1 MLAARALAGLADR
14 VVVVERDV
22 LPDGPAPRRGLPQAR
37 HAHMLWS
44 GGVRA
49 VEELLP
55 GVTEALLAAGAR
67 RAPVTTDMV
76 VLGPRGWFRRWPES
90 HHVILA
96 GRDLLDATIR
106 ERVLADDR
114 IELLSGVEVL
124 GLVGDAGRIT
134 GVRVRAREGLA
145 RDTGAAPRAGA
156 GATPGAG
163 SGAAPGAGADAV
175 PGADSGAV
183 PAAGAGATSGAA
195 AEAVPGPGTE
205 AVPAAGSGAVPG
217 AEAVSGDGVE
227 WVVSGGLVVDATGR
241 GSRVGRWLAELGL
254 PAVERREV
262 DSGLAYAS
270 RLFRA
275 PEQARSGY
283 PVVNVQPDP
292 RAGGPGR
299 AGFLLP
305 IEDGHWIVTLNG
317 TRGGEPGAD
326 NDDFVRFAREE
337 LRHPVI
343 GELLERAEPVSEV
356 VYTRATVNRRHF
368 YERMPAW
375 PENLTVL
382 GDALAAY
389 NPLYGHGLAV
399 AAQSAVILRDVV
411 RRRGWGSAGLSRRVQ
426 KAVARPVSTA
436 WDLAVGQD
444 VFFPGATEDGP
455 TFRDRLVAAYVGR
468 LMLTATGNGRI
479 ARRVTDVTSL
489 ERGPEVLLAPS
500 VLLAAALG
508 PWKPALTG
516 PPLTADELKRA
527 GLE

>member
-1 MLAARALAGLADR
+1 MSEPSNPARTAVVLGGSHAGMLAARALADVAER
-14 VVVVERDV
+14 VVVVERDA
-22 LPDGPAPRRGLPQAR
+22 LPDGPAPRKGLPQAR

-55 GVTEALLAAGAR
+55 GVTEALRAAGAR
-67 RAPVTTDMV
+67 RTPVTTDMV
-76 VLGPRGWFRRWPES
+76 VMGARGWFRRWPES

-106 ERVLADDR
+106 AQVLMDHR
-114 IELLSGVEVL
+114 IELLSSAEVL
-124 GLVGDAGRIT
+124 GLEGDAGTVT
-134 GVRVRAREGLA
+134 GVRVRAR
-145 RDTGAAPRAGA
+145 
-156 GATPGAG
+156 G
-163 SGAAPGAGADAV
+163 SQ
-175 PGADSGAV
+175 
-183 PAAGAGATSGAA
+183 
-195 AEAVPGPGTE
+195 ER
-205 AVPAAGSGAVPG
+205 
-217 AEAVSGDGVE
+217 
-227 WVVSGGLVVDATGR
+227 VVSGGLVVDATGR
-241 GSRVGRWLAELGL
+241 GSRAGRWLEELGL

-262 DSGLAYAS
+262 DAGLAYAS
-270 RLFRA
+270 RLYRA

-292 RAGGPGR
+292 REDVPGR

-317 TRGGEPGAD
+317 TRGGEPSPAD
-326 NDDFVRFAREE
+326 DDFLRFAREE

-343 GELLERAEPVSEV
+343 GQLLEQAEPVSGV
-356 VYTRATVNRRHF
+356 SFTRATVNRRHF

-375 PENLTVL
+375 PENFVVV

-411 RRRGWGSAGLSRRVQ
+411 RRRGWGAAGLSRRIQ
-426 KAVARPVSTA
+426 KAVARPVGTA

-444 VFFPGATEDGP
+444 VFCEGATEEGP
-455 TFRDRLVAAYVGR
+455 TARDRLVAAYVGR

-489 ERGPEVLLAPS
+489 ERGPEVLLSPS

-508 PWKPALTG
+508 PLKPALNG
-516 PPLTADELKRA
+516 PPLTGDELKRA